1 MDKTYDDSTIQHQY
15 DALIKNVLKHEAKSY
30 LRELQKRA
38 EQNSKLQEL
47 FEIQPFIQI
56 DQYECECFCFEIGK
70 HKIYVEN
77 ELLSKALHRLPDNQK
92 TAVLLFYFENMSDE
106 EISREM
112 HLNRSTVFRNRK
124 KALSQIKSYMENV
137 RYD

>member
-1 MDKTYDDSTIQHQY
+1 MDKIYDEATIQHQY

-38 EQNSKLQEL
+38 EQNTKLQEL
-47 FEIQPFIQI
+47 FELQSFIQV
-56 DQYECECFCFEIGK
+56 DQYECELSCFIIGK
-70 HKIYVEN
+70 HKICIEN
-77 ELLSKALHRLPDNQK
+77 DLLSEALHRLPDNQL

-124 KALSQIKSYMENV
+124 KALSKIKSYMENV

>member
-1 MDKTYDDSTIQHQY
+1 MDKIYDEATIQHQY

-38 EQNSKLQEL
+38 EQNTKLQEL
-47 FEIQPFIQI
+47 LELNSFIQI
-56 DQYECECFCFEIGK
+56 DQYECECSCFEIGK
-70 HKIYVEN
+70 HRIYVEN
-77 ELLSKALHRLPDNQK
+77 ELLSKALHRLPDNQL

-106 EISREM
+106 DISREF
-112 HLNRSTVFRNRK
+112 HLARSTVFRNRK
-124 KALSQIKSYMENV
+124 KALSQIKSYMENA